1 MAKPCSGSPTKGH
14 AMPHKI
20 TKIIGGLRYSTLTA
34 TEVCAYGSSNGSGD
48 FRHEDTSLYLSPRGR
63 FFLAGCGGPLS
74 RWSRSAYGGYTG
86 GEGLIPVS
94 IAEARSFAEEHA
106 PANTIA
112 EFFEI
117 EDA

>member
-1 MAKPCSGSPTKGH
+1 MS
-14 AMPHKI
+14 HKI
-20 TKIIGGLRYSTLTA
+20 TKIIEGLRYSTLTA
-34 TEVCAYGSSNGSGD
+34 TEICNFESSSGRGD
-48 FRHEDTSLYLSPRGR
+48 FRYEDTSLYLSPRGR
-63 FFLAGCGGPLS
+63 FFLAGCGGPRS

-106 PANTIA
+106 SAKTIV

-117 EDA
+117 EEA